1 MCFAAL
7 AAAFAIL
14 SLHSCKEKEV
24 LPGEIKCV
32 TIDASDVTLL
42 AAELNGKLVTDGNP
56 VKDVLLYFYYSD
68 KLTTPEEIHNS
79 GTRIVTDGL
88 LSDDGHFHSNITGLE
103 AQTTY
108 YYIAAAAEK
117 SGVEVLGDVKSFVT
131 EESAIRTDESSNVS
145 ETKAT

>member
-88 LSDDGHFHSNITGLE
+88 LSDDGHS
-103 AQTTY
+103 
-108 YYIAAAAEK
+108 
-117 SGVEVLGDVKSFVT
+117 
-131 EESAIRTDESSNVS
+131 IRI
-145 ETKAT
+145 